1 MTLCVI
7 NSRDQS
13 LVNQIYVRSTNRE
26 KRTEVYP
33 KGTKRFA
40 FFLGFFEGQKNAN
53 FFFLEKTKSHVRIK
67 RDWQYTFVAIII
79 VSAFAKGAFRKRE
92 REDEDESAEKDARE
106 GKRCFVVGFD
116 REERRYNFHSY
127 FTEIECD

>member
-40 FFLGFFEGQKNAN
+40 FFLDFLKDQKTPIFFSC
-53 FFFLEKTKSHVRIK
+53 LVEKKQNHM
-67 RDWQYTFVAIII
+67 Y
-79 VSAFAKGAFRKRE
+79 
-92 REDEDESAEKDARE
+92 
-106 GKRCFVVGFD
+106 
-116 REERRYNFHSY
+116 
-127 FTEIECD
+127 